1 MSESCNTATH
11 KTLILLLCVMTIPIV
26 FAFDKRFELPA
37 CVCLTSLLENANN
50 DTFYD
55 VFILHSGPELL
66 DSIEIGKI
74 ADIYNNCKI
83 NFLSVGETF
92 KDAFVIRGI
101 STTTY
106 YRLLIP
112 ELIPQYDR
120 ILYSD
125 VDVIFREDL
134 SDLYNT
140 DLEDNYIGGVTTL
153 FHLFPEYAS
162 YYTKLGLNPIDTVY
176 AGNLLINSKAI
187 REYGLTNRF
196 IEMVKN
202 NYVYQDMD
210 ILNIACAGR
219 IKKMPPSLCLT
230 TFSSEYITNHKDMI
244 KDMWTETEMND
255 ALMHGII
262 HYNGQ
267 KPWIDTCPN
276 FDVWWEYYRKSPI
289 FDAKFYYNFWD
300 QRIEPLDKLTLWKR
314 IKVLIRYF
322 TVGKK

>member
-1 MSESCNTATH
+1 M
-11 KTLILLLCVMTIPIV
+11 IIPIV
-26 FAFDKRFELPA
+26 FAFDKRFVMPA
-37 CVCLTSLLENANN
+37 CVCLTSLLENALQN
-50 DTFYD
+50 TFYD
-55 VFILHSGPELL
+55 IFILHSDPCLPDDTDL
-66 DSIEIGKI
+66 MKI
-74 ADIYNNCKI
+74 QNRYNNCNI
-83 NFLSVGETF
+83 QSISVGDSF

-112 ELIPQYDR
+112 ELIPQYDK
-120 ILYSD
+120 IFYSD

-134 SDLYNT
+134 SYLYDIDLDN
-140 DLEDNYIGGVTTL
+140 NYIGGVNTL
-153 FHLFPEYAS
+153 FHLEPEYNT
-162 YYTKLGLNPIDTVY
+162 YYTGIGLNARDTVY

-187 REYGLTNRF
+187 REEGLTKQF
-196 IEMVKN
+196 VEMVKN

-210 ILNIACAGR
+210 VLNICCAGH

-230 TFSSEYITNHKDMI
+230 TFSSDYITNHMDMI

-255 ALMHGII
+255 ALMHGIV

-289 FDAKFYYNFWD
+289 FDAKFYYNFWE
-300 QRIEPLDKLTLWKR
+300 QRIEPLDKLSLWKR

-322 TVGKK
+322 VFGRK